1 MSNKYLDI
9 TGVEKLWEAV
19 KAADAKIATT
29 AESNTIASIKD
40 NLEIE
45 YTDKRVYLKYG
56 GAVLS
61 DFDAQAFINDG
72 MLEDVK
78 IITSSVDTPVT
89 YGDPEEEITDGTKFI
104 RFTWNTAAGDADPNT
119 EGVQTKV
126 QYLRVDE
133 IGKTYVESDSIA
145 IGSDNTLSVKE
156 VDFEKTKLSSSIQVA
171 GGPLANNIKE
181 DKDEWPSG
189 WTDAAGN
196 KIIPSDLTMKQILEG
211 LFLKVINGTVS
222 KGSISWSPTLS
233 APTVSLTAGP
243 VEVGTTLTASIDL
256 TSTVNSNTRS
266 VTVTCSQ
273 GHFNATNGAHQAGN
287 KVISKTGTSAGI
299 ATASWTWN
307 GTSTDSKQ
315 LKVTSTATHT
325 LVVTQSGIT
334 ASVDALP
341 LTTVY
346 ASTNTKEFVK
356 DGDGNLVSTTVTDT
370 KPADKP
376 LTSTATKST
385 YGDYYIYYGVVD
397 GVLTAAS
404 FNSSVVKDLPSKIF
418 CTKVSGDLIAKAV
431 IPANGNTYVIAVP
444 EGYTLKQALKLGS
457 DGRSAWQSEGGPK
470 ATTSVKLAD
479 DVMEKSYNIYF
490 ATNDGGAD
498 SEFTNL
504 QVGK

>member
-9 TGVEKLWEAV
+9 TGVEKLWTAI
-19 KAADAKIATT
+19 KAADANIATT

-45 YTDKRVYLKYG
+45 YTDKKVYLKYG
-56 GAVLS
+56 EVVLS
-61 DFDAQAFINDG
+61 EFDAQAFINDG
-72 MLEDVK
+72 MLEDVT
-78 IITSSVDTPVT
+78 IITSSIETPVM
-89 YGDPEEEITDGTKFI
+89 YEGEEVTNGTKFI
-104 RFTWNTAAGDADPNT
+104 RFTWNTAVDGDPNT

-145 IGSDNTLSVKE
+145 IGADNTLSVKE

-171 GGPLANNIKE
+171 GGPLADDTSN
-181 DKDEWPSG
+181 DWPTN
-189 WTDAAGN
+189 WKDAAGN
-196 KIIPSDLTMKQILEG
+196 KIIPDNLTMKQILEG

-222 KGSISWSPTLS
+222 KGTISWNPTLS
-233 APTVSLTAGP
+233 APTVTLTGGP
-243 VEVGTTLTASIDL
+243 VEVGTTLTATINL
-256 TSTVNSNTRS
+256 TNVVSNNTRS

-273 GHFNATNGAHQAGN
+273 GHFNSTDGAWQSGN
-287 KVISKTGTSAGI
+287 KVISKTGTSDGT

-307 GTSTDSKQ
+307 GTATDSKQ
-315 LKVTSTATHT
+315 LKVTSTATHA

-341 LTTVY
+341 QTTVY
-346 ASTNTKEFVK
+346 ASTNTKALVT
-356 DGDGNLVSTTVTDT
+356 DGDGNYVSTTVTDT
-370 KPADKP
+370 KPANKE
-376 LTSTATKST
+376 LTSTATKYT
-385 YGDYYIYYGVVD
+385 YGDYYIYYGVVS
-397 GVLTAAS
+397 GILTAGS
-404 FNSSVVKDLPSKIF
+404 FDSSVVKGLPSKIF
-418 CTKVSGDLIAKAV
+418 CTKVSGDLVSKAV

-457 DGRSAWQSEGGPK
+457 DGRSAWQTEGGPK
-470 ATTSVKLAD
+470 AITSVVLASD
-479 DVMEKSYNIYF
+479 DMEKPYNIYF

-504 QVGK
+504 RVGK

>member
-145 IGSDNTLSVKE
+145 IGDDNTLSVKE
-156 VDFEKTKLSSSIQVA
+156 VDFEKTKLNSSIQVA
-171 GGPLANNIKE
+171 GGPLADDTSN
-181 DKDEWPSG
+181 DWPSS
-189 WTDAAGN
+189 WKDAAGN

-222 KGSISWSPTLS
+222 KGNITWAPTLS
-233 APTVSLTAGP
+233 APTVTLTAGP
-243 VEVGTTLTASIDL
+243 VEVGTTLTASITL
-256 TSTVNSNTRS
+256 TNTVNSNTRS
-266 VTVTCSQ
+266 VTVTCDQ

-287 KVISKTGTSAGI
+287 KVISKTGTSAGT

-307 GTSTDSKQ
+307 GTATDSKQ

-325 LVVTQSGIT
+325 LIVTQSGIT

-341 LTTVY
+341 QTTVY
-346 ASTNTKEFVK
+346 ASTNTKELVK
-356 DGDGNLVSTTVTDT
+356 DGDGNPVSTTVTDT

-376 LTSTATKST
+376 LTSSTTKGT
-385 YGDYYIYYGVVD
+385 YGDYYIYYGVVNSI
-397 GVLTAAS
+397 LTAGS
-404 FNSSVVKDLPSKIF
+404 FDSSVVKGLPSKIF
-418 CTKVSGDLIAKAV
+418 CTNMSGDLVSKAV

-444 EGYTLKQALKLGS
+444 DGYTLKQALKLGS